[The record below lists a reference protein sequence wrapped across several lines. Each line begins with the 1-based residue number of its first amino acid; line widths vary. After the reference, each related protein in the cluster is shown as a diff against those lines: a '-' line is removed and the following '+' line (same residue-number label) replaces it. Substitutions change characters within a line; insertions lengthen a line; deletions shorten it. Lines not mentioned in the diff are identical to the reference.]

1 MPRLLHAFVFLLA
14 ASSAA
19 FPAEAEP
26 PPPRLEFLCRLEVA
40 LTAPQS
46 TGKTPAGERRIIP
59 IVGGKV
65 SGPRLR
71 GEILNAG
78 ADWQWVRADGTAE
91 LDARYAFRTH
101 DGALVMI
108 HNLGVRFTPPEVAA
122 KLKPGESAP
131 PEQLYFRTTPR
142 FETGD
147 PRYAWLNNVVA
158 VCSGVRLASSVRIDV
173 YHVR

>member
-1 MPRLLHAFVFLLA
+1 MRLASLLA
-14 ASSAA
+14 LSALSVFA
-19 FPAEAEP
+19 ADPTP
-26 PPPRLEFLCRLEVA
+26 PIPRLEFLCRLEVA

-46 TGKTPAGERRIIP
+46 TGKTVAGERRIIP
-59 IVGGKV
+59 IVGGTV
-65 SGPRLR
+65 TGPTLR
-71 GEILNAG
+71 GEILNVG

-91 LDARYAFRTH
+91 LDARYAFRTP

-122 KLKPGESAP
+122 KLKPGEVAP